1 MPGPLGPVGSADGS
15 ANASVGRS
23 TSGAFCQLRPGIG
36 GVGDAAGAADA
47 AGVGEADGSGPV
59 DAAGLGVVAGPAQA
73 IAVAAT
79 SVPAANAA
87 TRRRWDTGSVSRRS
101 SGSGNR
107 GPCLALP
114 AGQGRKNAPRP
125 PPGCMTGDFGWRE
138 GRGTGPSVRTS
149 TANQRARFDAS
160 IVCRKT

>member
-36 GVGDAAGAADA
+36 GVGDAAGAAE
-47 AGVGEADGSGPV
+47 AGDVDGPGRA
-59 DAAGLGVVAGPAQA
+59 DAAGLAVVAGPAHA

-79 SVPAANAA
+79 STAPANAA
-87 TRRRWDTGSVSRRS
+87 RLRRWDTGSVSWTS
-101 SGSGNR
+101 SAGGNR
-107 GPCLALP
+107 GRHRPPL

-125 PPGCMTGDFGWRE
+125 PPGCMTGDGGRGE
-138 GRGTGPSVRTS
+138 GCGTGPSVRTS

-160 IVCRKT
+160 TVWRKT